1 MGVAKFAPGS
11 YPSWLQNDDKKL
23 DQAVYHLKDVQPY
36 YFMEGIDYFAIPADV
51 EPSEGDRSALAAAN
65 TERKMGKRKKLSAR
79 KDVQD
84 LIK

>member
-1 MGVAKFAPGS
+1 MQ
-11 YPSWLQNDDKKL
+11 QNDDKKL
-23 DQAVYHLKDVQPY
+23 DLTLYPMKDVQPDY
-36 YFMEGIDYFAIPADV
+36 LLEGIDYFAIPAEV
-51 EPSEGDRSALAAAN
+51 ESSEGDRSALAAAN